1 MCHFARQTCMPL
13 PLPTYPRKP
22 LHNRSIK
29 VHSFERED
37 GLWDVEAELIDSKA
51 FSYIKRN
58 GKEQQAGEAFHHMHL
73 RITIDSSFTIKDAMA
88 TYDASPFGE
97 PCTSIASE
105 YRDLIGM
112 NLLKSFRQE
121 VKERFSRTA
130 GCTHMTELAAVLP
143 TAAVQTMS
151 GQRRHAAD
159 PTKRPY
165 QLGGCTAWRL
175 DGEIT
180 KEHYPQWYVAPA
192 AAVPKSAEDS

>member
-1 MCHFARQTCMPL
+1 MPL
-13 PLPTYPRKP
+13 PLPVYPRKP
-22 LHNRSIK
+22 MHNRSIQ

-37 GLWDVEAELIDSKA
+37 GLWDVEAELIDSKG
-51 FSYIKRN
+51 FSYIKRD
-58 GKEQQAGEAFHHMHL
+58 GSEQKIGQAFHHMHL
-73 RITIDSSFTIKDAMA
+73 RITIDSSFTILDAMA
-88 TYDASPFGE
+88 AYDAAPFGE
-97 PCTSIASE
+97 TCTSIADA

-112 NLLKSFRQE
+112 NLLKSFRQQ
-121 VKERFSRTA
+121 VKERFSRTN

-175 DGEIT
+175 DGPIT
-180 KEHYPQWYVAPA
+180 KEHYPQWYVAPE
-192 AAVPKSAEDS
+192 VVGAEVSEK

>member
-1 MCHFARQTCMPL
+1 MPL
-13 PLPTYPRKP
+13 PMPAYPRKP

-37 GLWDVEAELIDSKA
+37 GLWDLEAELIDSKA
-51 FSYIKRN
+51 FDYTKRD
-58 GKEQQAGEAFHHMHL
+58 GSEQKAGQAFHHMHL
-73 RITIDSSFTIKDAMA
+73 RITIDSSFTIQEASA
-88 TYDASPFGE
+88 AYDASPFGE
-97 PCTSIASE
+97 PCTSIAGA
-105 YRDLIGM
+105 YGDLVGM
-112 NLLKSFRQE
+112 NLLKSFRQQ
-121 VKERFSRTA
+121 VKERFSRTD

-151 GQRRHAAD
+151 GQRRNAAD

-180 KEHYPQWYVAPA
+180 KALYPQWYIAPETS
-192 AAVPKSAEDS
+192 PSETPDK

>member
-1 MCHFARQTCMPL
+1 MPL
-13 PLPTYPRKP
+13 PLPAYPRKP
-22 LHNRSIK
+22 MHNRSIQ

-51 FSYIKRN
+51 FSYIKRD
-58 GKEQQAGEAFHHMHL
+58 GSEQKIGQAFHHMHL
-73 RITIDSSFTIKDAMA
+73 RITIDSSFTIQDAMA
-88 TYDASPFGE
+88 AYDAAPFGE
-97 PCTSIASE
+97 TCSSIATE

-112 NLLKSFRQE
+112 NLLKSFRQQ

-151 GQRRHAAD
+151 GQRRNAAD

-175 DGEIT
+175 DGPIT
-180 KEHYPQWYVAPA
+180 KELYPQWYVASE
-192 AAVPKSAEDS
+192 VLGLKVSEK

>member
-1 MCHFARQTCMPL
+1 MPL
-13 PLPTYPRKP
+13 PLPAYPRKP
-22 LHNRSIK
+22 LHNRSIQ

-51 FSYIKRN
+51 FSYFKRD
-58 GKEQQAGEAFHHMHL
+58 GSEQKIGQAFHHMHL
-73 RITIDSSFTIKDAMA
+73 RITIDSTFTILDAVA
-88 TYDASPFGE
+88 AYDASPFGE
-97 PCTSIASE
+97 PCTSIVGA

-112 NLLKSFRQE
+112 NLLKSFRQQ

-151 GQRRHAAD
+151 GQRRNAAD

-175 DGEIT
+175 DGPIT
-180 KEHYPQWYVAPA
+180 KELYPQWYVAPEVIA
-192 AAVPKSAEDS
+192 TEIPKK

>member
-1 MCHFARQTCMPL
+1 MPF
-13 PLPTYPRKP
+13 PVPTYPRKP
-22 LHNRSIK
+22 LHNRSIN

-51 FSYIKRN
+51 FSYVKRN
-58 GKEQQAGEAFHHMHL
+58 GVEQQAGQAFHHMHL
-73 RITIDSSFTIKDAMA
+73 RITIDSDFTIQDAMA
-88 TYDASPFGE
+88 MYDASPFGE
-97 PCTSIASE
+97 PCTSIAPA

-112 NLLKSFRQE
+112 NLLKNFRQQ

-130 GCTHMTELAAVLP
+130 GCTHMSELAAVLP

-151 GQRRHAAD
+151 GQRRNAAD

-180 KEHYPQWYVAPA
+180 KELYPQWYIAPKTS
-192 AAVPKSAEDS
+192 VPETSDK